1 MCKSVQAVLSLF
13 CALYANQFKCGVFIM
28 CIICKSVQAV
38 LSLLCTYNMCII
50 SKSVQAVLSLLC
62 ALYANQFKL
71 CCLYYMHYMQ
81 ISSRCVV
88 FIMCIYAN
96 RFKVCFFIMC
106 IICESVHALLS
117 LLCA

>member
-1 MCKSVQAVLSLF
+1 MHFRIGYTMNYIFRSSIGCEIMLLIKARIRLIFSRYKTVQAVLSLF

-28 CIICKSVQAV
+28 CIICKSVQA
-38 LSLLCTYNMCII
+38 
-50 SKSVQAVLSLLC
+50 ALSLLC

-88 FIMCIYAN
+88 FIMCI
-96 RFKVCFFIMC
+96 
-106 IICESVHALLS
+106 ICHCDQAVIS
-117 LLCA
+117 L